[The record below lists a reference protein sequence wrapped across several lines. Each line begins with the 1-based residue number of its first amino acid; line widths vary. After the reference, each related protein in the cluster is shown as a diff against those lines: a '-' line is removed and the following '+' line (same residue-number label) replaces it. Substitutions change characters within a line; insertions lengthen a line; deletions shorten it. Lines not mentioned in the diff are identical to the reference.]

1 MSNTLQEGMNESPA
15 PIRVAVVEDRRDDR
29 ESLTD
34 LLGLSPG
41 FLCVAACSSGVEA
54 LGLLPRLQP
63 EIVLMD
69 IQMPGLSGIEC
80 VAQLSRV
87 LSRTQFMMVTVLE
100 DHDLIFRSL
109 AAGATGYLLKK
120 TPPAKLLD
128 AIRELH
134 AGGSPMSG
142 QVARKVVAAF
152 RQPPAVISTSAS
164 LSPMEQ
170 SVLQRLARGLLYKE
184 VAEEMDLSVSTIRT
198 HVWHIYRKLQVHNRT
213 EAILKMTSDNSLS
226 P

>member
-1 MSNTLQEGMNESPA
+1 MKQSPG
-15 PIRVAVVEDRRDDR
+15 PIRVAVVEDRPEER
-29 ESLTD
+29 ESLRE
-34 LLGLSPG
+34 LLSASPD
-41 FLCVAACSSGVEA
+41 FRCVAACASGSEA
-54 LGLLPRLQP
+54 LELLPGLQP

-69 IQMPGLSGIEC
+69 IQLPGMSGIEC
-80 VAQLSRV
+80 VARLSRV

-120 TPPAKLLD
+120 TAPDKLLD

-152 RQPPAVISTSAS
+152 RQPPVVDVAS
-164 LSPMEQ
+164 SKLSPIEQ
-170 SVLQRLARGLLYKE
+170 SVLQRLARGLLYKQ
-184 VAEEMDLSVSTIRT
+184 VAEEMNISISTVRT

-213 EAILKMTSDNSLS
+213 EAILKMNSGS
-226 P
+226 